1 MSTVTTADALAV
13 MAEIAA
19 CHPRTAPRVDDTQ
32 ATLAIA
38 ATWAR
43 LFAAAG
49 LGRGELVDAVHRRA
63 LSQAGAPE
71 PAELI
76 AVARATRQDRAMR
89 EPDAARRA
97 REAAIDARAADAVAA
112 IAARAGIPERT
123 YTRPSRDG
131 RITGRGVDCD
141 NPPCRRRRGQP
152 CFNSATGRDRDTC
165 HPTRIDK
172 EMALRAAEA
181 AEAAE
186 GHQEAR
192 K

>member
-43 LFAAAG
+43 LFAAAH
-49 LGRGELVDAVHRRA
+49 LTRTELVDAVHRRA

-76 AVARATRQDRAMR
+76 AVARAARQDRAMR
-89 EPDAARRA
+89 EPDSARRA
-97 REAAIDARAADAVAA
+97 REDAIDARAAAAVEA
-112 IAARAGIPERT
+112 IAARAGIPARV
-123 YTRPSRDG
+123 YTRPSQDG
-131 RITGRGVDCD
+131 RVTGRGVDCD
-141 NPPCRRRRGQP
+141 WPPCRRRRFSP
-152 CFNSATGRDRDTC
+152 CWNPATGRDRDTC

-172 EMALRAAEA
+172 EMALRAAENA
-181 AEAAE
+181 
-186 GHQEAR
+186 QEAR